1 MKENLFT
8 DIFRI
13 DNIKI
18 RNKKLLNQLSS
29 DEILYL
35 HLNLTI
41 KDERECLFKD
51 LDFPISYEE
60 FECVK
65 KQVYTKKVRKENL
78 IDNILN
84 IIAENQDEEESR
96 WFKVEIFKNP
106 EEVDKYNDF
115 YSIFYK
121 FLSEKVL
128 DEFKSIKTN
137 MITEYTSKLSSY
149 GKDKKPELDCIKSIC
164 SMCLAEMFLQIQD
177 GALGEAKPK
186 RTTKKME
193 AAVYELQQQLA
204 FCVHNNYTLVCKDT
218 IDDIENQM
226 LTLKDNVKKGM
237 IQIED
242 KNIKIKELKENLR
255 SVTKQLKDFQK
266 IVELTTLEDS
276 IKDIYSKLDSLEKAN
291 EVIAK
296 EMKITREDSIRKIYE
311 KQIDGY
317 VTRLSDVK
325 RDLSLKS
332 IECKDLKKVLD
343 EFEKNIEGK
352 FICYVEANGLSDKM
366 IKFLTPLLS
375 KEENLME
382 AYLRGDFSIPESVEQ
397 ESEMVVAVPQPKYIR
412 KIGYVEIEDNK
423 HYVVFP
429 NGMKAEL
436 GNINDRIYF
445 AEGQFIIVD
454 ENNDFIKTTL
464 SKYEDNGISIRSL
477 NIGTIET
484 LEPLVVKIGN
494 ELVDAKNSNG
504 FNGYYNLNQVV
515 GLNEYNQI
523 VRAFRLVKFNA
534 DTVMASVKA
543 RGLKM
548 YYVLNVYNG
557 YLSLRNIETGEEGIH
572 QIELGDIK
580 VNKSAILFVRENKAV
595 NALGKGQFYTSS
607 SYYNGNV
614 SFGPVSI
621 VNGVVILK
629 KQCGK
634 SVIVEN
640 IPEHY
645 TIKEGEVVYIDEF
658 NNYMHTLSTDRVFVE
673 KSISKKT
680 AKQIIDDGDAKKT
693 IVEKGKVVIVGNPYY
708 KNSYIMSF
716 YKHGYKVS
724 VLHGY
729 DSTINKIVQEAKDSL
744 AIIVN
749 TSYCS
754 HDNFWQIKDEVKG
767 GQLDG
772 IRYVFTQEDGANML
786 LHKFN
791 ELFDNKEIAIVN

>member
-8 DIFRI
+8 NIFRI
-13 DNIKI
+13 DNLKI
-18 RNKKLLNQLSS
+18 SNRKLLNQLSS

-35 HLNLTI
+35 HLNLTM
-41 KDERECLFKD
+41 KEEKEFLFKD

-60 FECVK
+60 FESVK
-65 KQVYTKKVRKENL
+65 KQIYTKKIRKEKL

-84 IIAENQDEEESR
+84 IIAKNQDEEESK
-96 WFKVEIFKNP
+96 WFKIEIFKNP
-106 EEVDKYNDF
+106 EEVYKYNDF
-115 YSIFYK
+115 YITFYK

-128 DEFKSIKTN
+128 NDFKSIRTN
-137 MITEYTSKLSSY
+137 TVTEYTSKLSSF
-149 GKDKKPELDCIKSIC
+149 GRDKKPEFDCVKSIC
-164 SMCLAEMFLQIQD
+164 AMCLAEKFLQIQD
-177 GALGEAKPK
+177 DVLGDAKP
-186 RTTKKME
+186 RRTKKKVE
-193 AAVYELQQQLA
+193 AAIYELQQQLA

-218 IDDIENQM
+218 IDDIENQIF
-226 LTLKDNVKKGM
+226 LLKDDVKKGI
-237 IQIED
+237 IQLED
-242 KNIKIKELKENLR
+242 KNTKIKELKDNLR
-255 SVTKQLKDFQK
+255 NVTKQLKDFQK
-266 IVELTTLEDS
+266 IAELTTLESS
-276 IKDIYSKLDSLEKAN
+276 IKNIYSKLDSLEKAN
-291 EVIAK
+291 EIITK
-296 EMKITREDSIRKIYE
+296 EMKSTREDSIRKIYE

-317 VTRLSDVK
+317 ITRVSDLK

-332 IECKDLKKVLD
+332 MECKDLKKVVD

-352 FICYVEANGLSDKM
+352 FICYVETNGLSDNM
-366 IKFLTPLLS
+366 IKFLTPLLN

-382 AYLRGDFSIPESVEQ
+382 AYLKGDFSIPECVEQ
-397 ESEMVVAVPQPKYIR
+397 DSEMILPLVQPKYIR

-423 HYVVFP
+423 HYVVFS
-429 NGMKAEL
+429 NGVKAEL
-436 GNINDRIYF
+436 GNINDKIYF
-445 AEGQFIIVD
+445 ADGQFIVVD

-464 SKYEDNGISIRSL
+464 SRYEDNGISIRSL
-477 NIGTIET
+477 KIGTIDT
-484 LEPLVVKIGN
+484 LEPLVVRIGN

-543 RGLKM
+543 RGLRM
-548 YYVLNVYNG
+548 YYVLNIYNG
-557 YLSLRNIETGEEGIH
+557 YLSLRDIETGEEGIH
-572 QIELGDIK
+572 QIDLGDIK
-580 VNKSAILFVRENKAV
+580 VNKSAILFVKGNKAV

-607 SYYNGNV
+607 SYYSGNV

-621 VNGVVILK
+621 VNGAVILK

-640 IPEHY
+640 IPENY

-658 NNYMHTLSTDRVFVE
+658 NNYMHTSSTDKVFVE

-680 AKQIIDDGDAKKT
+680 AKQIIDDNDCRKP
-693 IVEKGKVVIVGNPYY
+693 IVEKGKIVIVGNPYY

-772 IRYVFTQEDGANML
+772 IRYIFTQEDGANML
-786 LHKFN
+786 VYKFN
-791 ELFDNKEIAIVN
+791 ELFENEEVAITN

>member
-1 MKENLFT
+1 MKEHLFT
-8 DIFRI
+8 NIFRI
-13 DNIKI
+13 DNLKI
-18 RNKKLLNQLSS
+18 RNRKLLNQLSS

-41 KDERECLFKD
+41 KEEKESLFKE
-51 LDFPISYEE
+51 LDFPISFEE
-60 FECVK
+60 FERVK
-65 KQVYTKKVRKENL
+65 KQVYTKKIRKEKL
-78 IDNILN
+78 IDDILGNISKN
-84 IIAENQDEEESR
+84 EGVEESK
-96 WFKVEIFKNP
+96 WFKIEIFKNS
-106 EEVDKYNDF
+106 EVLDKYNDF

-128 DEFKSIKTN
+128 DEFKSIRTN
-137 MITEYTSKLSSY
+137 TVTEYTSKLSSF
-149 GKDKKPELDCIKSIC
+149 GKDKKPEFDCIKSIC
-164 SMCLAEMFLQIQD
+164 AMCLAEKLFQIQD
-177 GALGEAKPK
+177 DALGEAKP
-186 RTTKKME
+186 RRTKKKVE
-193 AAVYELQQQLA
+193 AAIYELQQQLA

-218 IDDIENQM
+218 IEDIENQIFS
-226 LTLKDNVKKGM
+226 LKDDVKKGV

-242 KNIKIKELKENLR
+242 KNTKIKELKDNLR
-255 SVTKQLKDFQK
+255 VVSKQLKDFQK
-266 IVELTTLEDS
+266 IAELTTLESS
-276 IKDIYSKLDSLEKAN
+276 IKNIYTKLESLEKAN
-291 EVIAK
+291 DVISK
-296 EMKITREDSIRKIYE
+296 EIKSNKEESIIKIYE

-317 VTRLSDVK
+317 TTKVSDLK
-325 RDLSLKS
+325 RDLSLKT
-332 IECKDLKKVLD
+332 IECKELKKLLD
-343 EFEKNIEGK
+343 EYERNIENK
-352 FICYVEANGLSDKM
+352 FICYVETNGLSNAM
-366 IKFLTPLLS
+366 IKFLTPLLD

-382 AYLRGDFSIPESVEQ
+382 AYLKGTFSIPESVEQ
-397 ESEMVVAVPQPKYIR
+397 ESEMILPLTQPKYSR
-412 KIGYVEIEDNK
+412 KIGYVEIDGDK
-423 HYVVFP
+423 HYVVFA
-429 NGMKAEL
+429 NGYKSEL
-436 GNINDRIYF
+436 GNINDKVYF

-464 SKYEDNGISIRSL
+464 SKYEDNGISIRGL
-477 NIGTIET
+477 KIGTIDS
-484 LEPLVVKIGN
+484 LEPLVVKIGS

-504 FNGYYNLNQVV
+504 FNGFYNLNQVV

-548 YYVLNVYNG
+548 YYVLNIYNG
-557 YLSLRNIETGEEGIH
+557 YLSLRDVETGEEGIH
-572 QIELGDIK
+572 QIDLGEIK
-580 VNKSAILFVRENKAV
+580 VNKSAILFVRGNKAV
-595 NALGKGQFYTSS
+595 NALSKGLFYTSS

-621 VNGVVILK
+621 VNGAVILK

-640 IPEHY
+640 IPENY
-645 TIKEGEVVYIDEF
+645 VISEGEVVYIDEF
-658 NNYMHTLSTDRVFVE
+658 NNYMHTSSTDRVFVE
-673 KSISKKT
+673 KTISKKT
-680 AKQIIDDGDAKKT
+680 ARQIIDDSDCKKP
-693 IVEKGKVVIVGNPYY
+693 IVEKGKIVIVGNPYY

-716 YKHGYKVS
+716 YKHGYRVS

-729 DSTINKIVQEAKDSL
+729 DSPINKIVQEAKDSL

-772 IRYVFTQEDGANML
+772 LRYVFTQEDGANML

-791 ELFDNKEIAIVN
+791 ELFESKEITIAN